1 MCSPNRVLEL
11 AGEDLETARLWVNA
25 IDGAVERRETQ
36 VPATKVFDDSEIRV
50 YLQDST
56 FQVSDP
62 HTHVPPSSSPSS
74 SSRECTPPFPSMPAN
89 SASKTDSSPLLS
101 LSIYLSIFASTRC

>member
-1 MCSPNRVLEL
+1 MLEL

-74 SSRECTPPFPSMPAN
+74 SSRECTPPLSID
-89 SASKTDSSPLLS
+89 ASEFGLKTDSSPLLS